1 VRWAFLAQVIA
12 LENGSPLGALRR
24 STRLV
29 RGDWWRVASLLL
41 FISLIALLLGPLVGT
56 LLLFVSHASFD
67 FINLVSSVVYAV
79 VLPFAAIATTYLYFD
94 LRVAKQREGETAE
107 TGDVLPPETETPPA
121 ALAPR

>member
-1 VRWAFLAQVIA
+1 
-12 LENGSPLGALRR
+12 
-24 STRLV
+24 V

-107 TGDVLPPETETPPA
+107 TGDVLPVETETPPD